1 MRILAG
7 EIRKVFLE
15 NTRANLDFKA
25 LLKLQKAI
33 RRNITQLRKFSA
45 IISSNIFSVPFL
57 LSYPS
62 ENSKIQM
69 IVNYCCCRS
78 LLLVMLLF
86 FFLLLLTCDD
96 YHYSIF

>member
-33 RRNITQLRKFSA
+33 RRNSMLSVQLEKRH
-45 IISSNIFSVPFL
+45 IWENYGMCLVPSSPF
-57 LSYPS
+57 
-62 ENSKIQM
+62 
-69 IVNYCCCRS
+69 
-78 LLLVMLLF
+78 
-86 FFLLLLTCDD
+86 
-96 YHYSIF
+96 